1 MSIMRSWEPILDM
14 KPKKGHKNATFPK
27 VSSIFCVPNPDSK
40 HGNVKGEFEAHS
52 PVGENCASRT
62 STISSSASPC

>member
-1 MSIMRSWEPILDM
+1 MRIMRSWEPILDM
-14 KPKKGHKNATFPK
+14 KQKKEDTNTFPK
-27 VSSIFCVPNPDSK
+27 VSRRFFCAHNPGSK